1 MILSS
6 EVGTLRSSIYD
17 IIFRRGY
24 STFIYIWYYL
34 QTWVLYVH
42 LYMILSSDVGTLRS
56 SIYENTE
63 RYYIASSETTYTCN
77 RNIAIYSKRYITMSD
92 IKQYTM
98 WMLHPHPL
106 PPNNMLMHIYEHK
119 SNINPGYQ
127 SFQLLSTRNDI
138 NFLLLQQRQQI
149 KTSDNHHVTVQLQQ
163 HNLIWNWCCTSTSV
177 KKYK

>member
-1 MILSS
+1 MNVEYPRLK
-6 EVGTLRSSIYD
+6 
-17 IIFRRGY
+17 IISYIDERRVPTGY

-106 PPNNMLMHIYEHK
+106 PPKQHVNAYLWTTDIIH
-119 SNINPGYQ
+119 Q
-127 SFQLLSTRNDI
+127 SRISELST
-138 NFLLLQQRQQI
+138 
-149 KTSDNHHVTVQLQQ
+149 SQ
-163 HNLIWNWCCTSTSV
+163 HA
-177 KKYK
+177 